1 MKKLIVTIALL
12 IFTTAVAYA
21 APTLDFAQ
29 GKATADITFRFSPD
43 YTATGWIEGNS
54 GNLSQDFNGDTHIEW
69 GMIVGIDRNWA
80 FQYRQANPK
89 AKWGIPFNSETPTA
103 APSYSEQVVAAP
115 IYTPGYPS
123 SVTIESKF
131 RQEEYNVLYKLDKN
145 FALFTGLVRATPSL
159 GVNATINGY
168 PVNIAAQGEDKNI
181 WHFGVLGMAPF
192 ADKFNAYGVASF
204 GSDYRNWE
212 VGIAYDVAKNVKLD
226 VNYRDMKVD
235 NMTLAT
241 IGSAV
246 KSDSQYKGWGMGITY
261 SF

>member
-1 MKKLIVTIALL
+1 VKKLIATIALL

-21 APTLDFAQ
+21 APTLDFVQ

-43 YTATGWIEGNS
+43 YTATVEGNF

-89 AKWGIPFNSETPTA
+89 AKWGVPLDNYYPPTPQMA
-103 APSYSEQVVAAP
+103 AA
-115 IYTPGYPS
+115 IYNPNNES

-159 GVNATINGY
+159 GVNATITGY

-212 VGIAYDVAKNVKLD
+212 VGIAYDVAKNIKLD

-246 KSDSQYKGWGMGITY
+246 KSDSKYKGWGMGLTY